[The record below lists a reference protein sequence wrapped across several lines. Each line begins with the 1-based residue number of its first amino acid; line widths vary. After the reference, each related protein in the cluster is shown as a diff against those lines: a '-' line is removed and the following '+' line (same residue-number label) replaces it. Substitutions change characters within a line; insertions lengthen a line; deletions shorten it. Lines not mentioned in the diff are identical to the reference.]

1 MNYEDL
7 KQENE
12 RLKQLLADKEDVN
25 REYKDRLF
33 KFIFGNSE
41 NKQWTLSLYNAMN
54 GTSYNEDEER
64 RFLYCIF

>member
-41 NKQWTLSLYNAMN
+41 NKQ
-54 GTSYNEDEER
+54 
-64 RFLYCIF
+64 

>member
-1 MNYEDL
+1 LNNEEL
-7 KQENE
+7 KQEIE
-12 RLKQLLADKEDVN
+12 RLKQLLADQEDVN

-54 GTSYNEDEER
+54 GTSYTDPEDIR
-64 RFLYCIF
+64 LIR